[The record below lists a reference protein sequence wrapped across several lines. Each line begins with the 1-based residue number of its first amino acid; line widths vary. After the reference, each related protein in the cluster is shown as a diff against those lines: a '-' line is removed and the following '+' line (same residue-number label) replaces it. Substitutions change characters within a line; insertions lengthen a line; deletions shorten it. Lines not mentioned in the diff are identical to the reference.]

1 MSNPRG
7 KLQIAKNIA
16 AWLGH
21 TRRGQ
26 SKSGPMAVKKLLRKV
41 LDDLC
46 TRFVIN
52 IPDDEIEDPIRVFF
66 VLEQAHW

>member
-1 MSNPRG
+1 
-7 KLQIAKNIA
+7 
-16 AWLGH
+16 
-21 TRRGQ
+21 
-26 SKSGPMAVKKLLRKV
+26 MAVKKLLRKV